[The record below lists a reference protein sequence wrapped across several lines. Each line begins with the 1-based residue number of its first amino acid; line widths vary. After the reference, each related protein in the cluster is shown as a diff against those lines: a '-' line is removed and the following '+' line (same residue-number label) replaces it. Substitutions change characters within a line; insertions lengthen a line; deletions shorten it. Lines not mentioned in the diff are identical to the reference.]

1 MARRRTS
8 AAIAS
13 DEIITVEPV
22 PMEDLEESTVED
34 YKKLNEKLDNI
45 KSKINGRKE
54 TQASGKAK
62 KKK

>member
-13 DEIITVEPV
+13 DDITTVEPV

-34 YKKLNEKLDNI
+34 YQKLNEKLDNI

-54 TQASGKAK
+54 TRAQGKRK
-62 KKK
+62 KK

>member
-1 MARRRTS
+1 MPRRRTS

-13 DEIITVEPV
+13 DNIITVEPV
-22 PMEDLEESTVED
+22 PMEDLEESTMED
-34 YKKLNEKLDNI
+34 YKKLNEKLDSI

-54 TQASGKAK
+54 SK